1 MKNGVQLVSSGI
13 SFLDEAW
20 GGVYAGGSYVVVGP
34 RKSGRTSLG
43 LQFASQ
49 SGDDGCV
56 YLTTSRPRN
65 LLIQSTALDLNLAQ
79 HLSENTIRV
88 IRIALPCAGNGESDV
103 DREIADRFAEIEQHV
118 LETRPGRVVFD
129 ELTPFAGANGGGVL
143 PRMFART
150 VEAFE
155 EEGITSMF
163 ILGEPAAHA
172 ERTVT
177 ESLVREATA
186 SIYLERTI
194 PPSAAD
200 RPGGR
205 MLIVPNV
212 GHAEGQFVARYF
224 VEPKRPLQ
232 IEPRD
237 AWRRV
242 PLREEWADERERTL
256 LPDASTAPPHDPSP
270 STDPGS
276 VQA

>member
-1 MKNGVQLVSSGI
+1 MKNGVQLISSGI

-43 LQFASQ
+43 LQFAAQ
-49 SGDDGCV
+49 SGDVSCV
-56 YLTTSRPRN
+56 YFTTSRPRN
-65 LLIQSTALDLNLAQ
+65 LLIQSAALDLDLEH
-79 HLSENTIRV
+79 HLRSHSIRI
-88 IRIALPCAGNGESDV
+88 IRIALPSAGNDGRS
-103 DREIADRFAEIEQHV
+103 RECAVAERLAEIERHV

-129 ELTPFAGANGGGVL
+129 ELTPFAGGDGGSIL
-143 PRMFART
+143 PQMFSRM

-155 EEGITSMF
+155 EDGVTCMF

-172 ERTVT
+172 ERTIT

-186 SIYLERTI
+186 SIYLQRTI
-194 PPSAAD
+194 PSIAAD

-224 VEPKRPLQ
+224 IESGRPLQ

-237 AWRRV
+237 GWRRL
-242 PLREEWADERERTL
+242 PLRDDWEGEHEQTL
-256 LPDASTAPPHDPSP
+256 LPDSTSAPLHDPFR

-276 VQA
+276 ERS